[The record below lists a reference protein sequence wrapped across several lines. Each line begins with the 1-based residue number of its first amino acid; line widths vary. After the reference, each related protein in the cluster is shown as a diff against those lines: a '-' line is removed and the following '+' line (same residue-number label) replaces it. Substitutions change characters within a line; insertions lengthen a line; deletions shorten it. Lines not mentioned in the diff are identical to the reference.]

1 MSDNEVG
8 FSFTMECAHCG
19 HAILA
24 IPDNPTDESRIFC
37 EGCGTDICSYVDLQA
52 MMWEH
57 AEVAAGEYLQESIH
71 EVDNGNWGV
80 ILDLK

>member
-8 FSFTMECAHCG
+8 FSFAMACTHCG

-37 EGCGTDICSYVDLQA
+37 EGCGADICSYVDLQA

-57 AEVAAGEYLQESIH
+57 AEVAAGEYLQKSIH
-71 EVDNGNWGV
+71 EVEDGNWGV
-80 ILDLK
+80 ILNLK

>member
-1 MSDNEVG
+1 MSDSEIGLG
-8 FSFTMECAHCG
+8 FTVECPHCG
-19 HAILA
+19 NGILA
-24 IPDNPTDESRIFC
+24 IPDNPTDESRVLC
-37 EGCGTDICSYVDLQA
+37 EGCGADLCSYVELQA